1 MLHRT
6 MRFVYFRG
14 MNSVRNFVKGVGAA
28 TLLLA
33 GLAATQAGAVGIG
46 KARVESFLG
55 EPLRVRVTLSFVP
68 GENITN
74 ACVRIASPPGVESP
88 FIPDLARA
96 RFQMI
101 EGPSGAE
108 LLITT
113 SRPYTDPILVFPLKV
128 GCGEGGV
135 YREIT
140 LLIDPPGMA
149 APTRAARA
157 APKPS
162 TAPAPAP
169 RQVTRVR
176 PTQPRSPA
184 PVDVKGGE
192 WFVDR
197 GETLT
202 GIIVESGL
210 DGGDRKRRLELIDE
224 IVAAN
229 PNVFRGRGPD
239 YLPAGATL
247 TLPGWE
253 GRKAKGEAP
262 VFAETEEAQAEA
274 EPETAVQPMPEAK
287 QEDFRLELTGE
298 RPEGAIVTPEM
309 KAIEEELAKLNAASE
324 EERKLNAELQE
335 RLLQLRQQAAELQ
348 LVAERMARESEQ
360 LTAQE
365 EPGSAP
371 EESAATSADAADATV
386 STAPVSVAAPEGV
399 PPPAPPTESEPEP
412 AAPAAKPA
420 PSLMDWVN
428 ENLLLVAGAIFV
440 VLIFFA
446 FLLRRGGSTTDAG
459 PTLDELIAQKE
470 LEREAQLREIEEAA
484 EAVHQDMIDASEAHS
499 AAQEKMLASTAVAPG
514 EAKEE
519 GQEEK
524 GEHPEEL
531 LPEADAG
538 HYIFSVEEVD
548 SLLEQSEV
556 LLLFGE
562 PEKAILMIEEYLDG
576 PGLDSTEP
584 RPWLK
589 LFHLLRSEERHTE
602 FEERAISFKRRFNI
616 EKPSWATYSPDG
628 FMGEGVGLEEGCPHI
643 AQRIGD
649 LWEESGKVLAYLD
662 ALLVDDRD
670 GERVGFPAMIAE
682 DLMLLRD
689 LAARRALV
697 ADELHHAR

>member
-1 MLHRT
+1 
-6 MRFVYFRG
+6 MRQFL
-14 MNSVRNFVKGVGAA
+14 KGAGAA
-28 TLLLA
+28 ALLVA
-33 GLAATQAGAVGIG
+33 GLATTPASAVGIG
-46 KARVESFLG
+46 QARVESFLG
-55 EPLRVRVTLSFVP
+55 EPLRVRVTLSFAP

-101 EGPSGAE
+101 EGPRGAE

-113 SRPYTDPILVFPLKV
+113 TRPYTDPILVFPLKV

-149 APTRAARA
+149 APTRAATA
-157 APKPS
+157 APPPPP
-162 TAPAPAP
+162 PATTP
-169 RQVTRVR
+169 RRVTRVA
-176 PTQPRSPA
+176 PTPTRRVA
-184 PVDVKGGE
+184 PVDVEGGE
-192 WFVDR
+192 WYVDR

-202 GIIVESGL
+202 GIIIESGL

-224 IVAAN
+224 VVAAN

-247 TLPGWE
+247 TLPGWN
-253 GRKAKGEAP
+253 GSKAKGGTP
-262 VFAETEEAQAEA
+262 VLAETEEAQAAPTE
-274 EPETAVQPMPEAK
+274 PEAK
-287 QEDFRLELTGE
+287 PETEPAAKDEEFRLELTGE
-298 RPEGAIVTPEM
+298 RPEGQIVSPEM
-309 KAIEEELAKLNAASE
+309 KAIEEELAKINAASE
-324 EERKLNAELQE
+324 EERKLNTELQE

-360 LTAQE
+360 LAMQEGAQATP
-365 EPGSAP
+365 EPAAAAP
-371 EESAATSADAADATV
+371 AESADAPAP
-386 STAPVSVAAPEGV
+386 SAPVSVAAPAGL
-399 PPPAPPTESEPEP
+399 PPPTPQAEPV
-412 AAPAAKPA
+412 APAAMA
-420 PSLMDWVN
+420 EPSLMDWIN
-428 ENLLLVAGAIFV
+428 DNLLLVAGAIFA

-446 FLLRRGGSTTDAG
+446 FLVRRGGSTSDEG

-484 EAVHQDMIDASEAHS
+484 QAVHQDMIDASEAH
-499 AAQEKMLASTAVAPG
+499 AATQDEARFLAVAETTPERV
-514 EAKEE
+514 EAED
-519 GQEEK
+519 QD
-524 GEHPEEL
+524 L
-531 LPEADAG
+531 IADADAG

-548 SLLEQSEV
+548 SLLEQAEV

-576 PGLDSTEP
+576 PGRDSTEP

-589 LFHLLRSEERHTE
+589 LFHLLRSEERRSE
-602 FEERAISFKRRFNI
+602 FDERASAFKRRFNI
-616 EKPSWATYSPDG
+616 EKPNWATYSPDG

-643 AQRIGD
+643 AQRIED
-649 LWEESGKVLAYLD
+649 MWEQPGKALGYLD
-662 ALLVDDRD
+662 ALLIDDRD

-682 DLMLLRD
+682 DLLLLRD

-697 ADELHHAR
+697 EDELHTSG

>member
-1 MLHRT
+1 MID
-6 MRFVYFRG
+6 
-14 MNSVRNFVKGVGAA
+14 VRQFLKGAGVAA
-28 TLLLA
+28 LCFI
-33 GLAATQAGAVGIG
+33 GLASMPAGAVGIG
-46 KARVESFLG
+46 QAKVESFLG
-55 EPLRVRVTLSFVP
+55 EPLRVRVTLSFAP

-88 FIPDLARA
+88 FIQDLARA

-101 EGPSGAE
+101 EGPRGAE

-128 GCGEGGV
+128 GCGQGGV

-157 APKPS
+157 AP
-162 TAPAPAP
+162 APAP
-169 RQVTRVR
+169 RPAATPR
-176 PTQPRSPA
+176 PAARPAAPARRAA
-184 PVDVKGGE
+184 PVDVEGGE
-192 WFVDR
+192 WYVDR

-210 DGGDRKRRLELIDE
+210 DGGDRKRRLELLDE

-253 GRKAKGEAP
+253 GSKASGEEP
-262 VFAETEEAQAEA
+262 VLAETEEAPEPEAPEAPAPAPDAAAEA
-274 EPETAVQPMPEAK
+274 AD
-287 QEDFRLELTGE
+287 EDFRLELKGD
-298 RPEGAIVTPEM
+298 RPEGTIVTPEM
-309 KAIEEELAKLNAASE
+309 RAIEEELAKINAASE

-348 LVAERMARESEQ
+348 LVAERMARESAALAEQ
-360 LTAQE
+360 DADRPVAEAPEAEQQAPASAMPTEA
-365 EPGSAP
+365 PASSAP
-371 EESAATSADAADATV
+371 V
-386 STAPVSVAAPEGV
+386 NVAAPEGV
-399 PPPAPPTESEPEP
+399 PPPASQPV
-412 AAPAAKPA
+412 AKPQ
-420 PSLMDWVN
+420 PTLMDWVN
-428 ENLLLVAGAIFV
+428 DNLLLVAGAIFV

-446 FLLRRGGSTTDAG
+446 FLVRRGGAAPEG

-470 LEREAQLREIEEAA
+470 LEREAQIREIEEAA
-484 EAVHQDMIDASEAHS
+484 EAVHQDMIDASEAHA
-499 AAQEKMLASTAVAPG
+499 AAQELARA
-514 EAKEE
+514 EAASPVNAERKAEE
-519 GQEEK
+519 D
-524 GEHPEEL
+524 EEL
-531 LPEADAG
+531 IADADAG

-548 SLLEQSEV
+548 SLLEQAEV

-576 PGLDSTEP
+576 PGRESTEP

-589 LFHLLRSEERHTE
+589 LFHLLRAEERRTE
-602 FEERAISFKRRFNI
+602 FDERATTFKRRFNI
-616 EKPSWATYSPDG
+616 EKPSWSTYSPDG

-643 AQRIGD
+643 AQRIEE
-649 LWEESGKVLAYLD
+649 LWNQPGKTLGYLD
-662 ALLVDDRD
+662 ALLIDDRD

-682 DLMLLRD
+682 DLLLLRD
-689 LAARRALV
+689 LAARRAL
-697 ADELHHAR
+697 AEDELHHAH

>member
-1 MLHRT
+1 MKD
-6 MRFVYFRG
+6 
-14 MNSVRNFVKGVGAA
+14 VRQFLKGAGAA
-28 TLLLA
+28 ALLVA
-33 GLAATQAGAVGIG
+33 GLATTPASAVGIG
-46 KARVESFLG
+46 QARVESFLG
-55 EPLRVRVTLSFVP
+55 EPLRVRVTLSFAP

-101 EGPSGAE
+101 EGPRGAE

-113 SRPYTDPILVFPLKV
+113 TRPYTDPILVFPLKV

-149 APTRAARA
+149 APTRAATA
-157 APKPS
+157 APPPP
-162 TAPAPAP
+162 PATTP
-169 RQVTRVR
+169 RRVTRVA
-176 PTQPRSPA
+176 PTPTPRVA
-184 PVDVKGGE
+184 PVDVEGGE
-192 WFVDR
+192 WYVDR

-202 GIIVESGL
+202 GIIIESGL

-224 IVAAN
+224 VVAAN

-247 TLPGWE
+247 TLPGWN
-253 GRKAKGEAP
+253 GSKAKGGTP
-262 VFAETEEAQAEA
+262 VLAETEEAQAAPTE
-274 EPETAVQPMPEAK
+274 PEAK
-287 QEDFRLELTGE
+287 PETEPAAKDEEFRLELTGE
-298 RPEGAIVTPEM
+298 RPEGQIVTPEM
-309 KAIEEELAKLNAASE
+309 KAIEEELAKINAASE
-324 EERKLNAELQE
+324 EERKLNTELQE

-360 LTAQE
+360 LATQEGAQATP
-365 EPGSAP
+365 EPAAAAP
-371 EESAATSADAADATV
+371 AESADAPAP
-386 STAPVSVAAPEGV
+386 SAPVSVAAPAGL
-399 PPPAPPTESEPEP
+399 PPPTPQAEPV
-412 AAPAAKPA
+412 APAAMA
-420 PSLMDWVN
+420 EPSLMDWIN
-428 ENLLLVAGAIFV
+428 DNLLLVAGAIFV

-446 FLLRRGGSTTDAG
+446 FLVRRGGSTSDEG

-484 EAVHQDMIDASEAHS
+484 QAVHQDMIDASEAH
-499 AAQEKMLASTAVAPG
+499 AATQDEARFVAVA
-514 EAKEE
+514 EAT
-519 GQEEK
+519 
-524 GEHPEEL
+524 PERVEAEDQDL
-531 LPEADAG
+531 IADADAG

-548 SLLEQSEV
+548 SLLEQAEV

-576 PGLDSTEP
+576 PGRDSTEP

-589 LFHLLRSEERHTE
+589 LFHLLRSEERRSE
-602 FEERAISFKRRFNI
+602 FEERASAFKRRFNI

-643 AQRIGD
+643 AQRIENIWD
-649 LWEESGKVLAYLD
+649 RPGKALGYLD

-682 DLMLLRD
+682 DLLLLRD

-697 ADELHHAR
+697 EDELHASG

>member
-1 MLHRT
+1 
-6 MRFVYFRG
+6 
-14 MNSVRNFVKGVGAA
+14 MNNVRKFLKGAGAA
-28 TLLLA
+28 LLVLA
-33 GLAATQAGAVGIG
+33 GWVAMPAGAVGIG
-46 KARVESFLG
+46 QAKVESFLG
-55 EPLRVRVTLSFVP
+55 EPLRVRVTLSFAP

-101 EGPSGAE
+101 EGPRGAE

-113 SRPYTDPILVFPLKV
+113 NRPYTDPILVFPLKV

-149 APTRAARA
+149 APTRAASAAAPPPAARTSAPRRVTRA
-157 APKPS
+157 APQARRA
-162 TAPAPAP
+162 APA
-169 RQVTRVR
+169 V
-176 PTQPRSPA
+176 
-184 PVDVKGGE
+184 PVEGGE

-202 GIIVESGL
+202 GIIVKSGL

-224 IVAAN
+224 VVAAN

-239 YLPAGATL
+239 YLPAGAVL
-247 TLPGWE
+247 TLPGWA
-253 GRKAKGEAP
+253 GSKAKGQAP
-262 VFAETEEAQAEA
+262 VFGETEVAKA
-274 EPETAVQPMPEAK
+274 PETPAAPAPTEPAK
-287 QEDFRLELTGE
+287 EEEFRLELTGE
-298 RPEGAIVTPEM
+298 RAEGTIVTPEM
-309 KAIEEELAKLNAASE
+309 KAIEEEMAKINAASE

-360 LTAQE
+360 LAAQKGDATAPADQAAETQAGTAQSE
-365 EPGSAP
+365 SPAAP
-371 EESAATSADAADATV
+371 ASD
-386 STAPVSVAAPEGV
+386 APVSVAAPQGM
-399 PPPAPPTESEPEP
+399 PPPAPEP
-412 AAPAAKPA
+412 AARAPTPE

-428 ENLLLVAGAIFV
+428 DNLMLVAGAIFV

-446 FLLRRGGSTTDAG
+446 FLLRRGDAAPEG

-470 LEREAQLREIEEAA
+470 LERESQLRDIEEAA
-484 EAVHQDMIDASEAHS
+484 QAVHQDMIDASEAHA
-499 AAQEKMLASTAVAPG
+499 AAQRVAQAEAAAAGEGEEAV
-514 EAKEE
+514 EE
-519 GQEEK
+519 NEEI
-524 GEHPEEL
+524 
-531 LPEADAG
+531 LPDADAG
-538 HYIFSVEEVD
+538 HYIFGVEEVD
-548 SLLEQSEV
+548 SLLEQAEV

-576 PGLDSTEP
+576 PGRDSNEP

-589 LFHLLRSEERHTE
+589 LFHLLRSEERRSE
-602 FEERAISFKRRFNI
+602 FDERAQSFKRRFNI
-616 EKPSWATYSPDG
+616 ERPNCATYSPDG

-643 AQRIGD
+643 AQRIEE
-649 LWEESGKVLAYLD
+649 LWQQSGKALVYLD
-662 ALLVDDRD
+662 ALLIDDRH
-670 GERVGFPAMIAE
+670 GERAGFPTVIAE
-682 DLMLLRD
+682 DLLLLRD

-697 ADELHHAR
+697 EDELHGAG